1 MKAKKKPKQQTK
13 QKKTKTK
20 ASYFLLSKTN
30 LPQRGWV
37 SQWGWREEHPSRVT
51 STSSEAQDG
60 KVSYDLKVVS
70 DYYEHCNIC

>member
-1 MKAKKKPKQQTK
+1 MKAKKTK
-13 QKKTKTK
+13 TKTKTK
-20 ASYFLLSKTN
+20 ASYFFLSKPN

-37 SQWGWREEHPSRVT
+37 SQWGWGEEHPSRVT

-60 KVSYDLKVVS
+60 KLNYDLKVIS